1 MKFFFFHLMPYLHLD
16 PEVRSQYDSAWMV
29 LPNSAY
35 DPKKGH
41 ELYNRYLDE
50 LELSEA
56 LGFDGIV
63 LNEHHFTAYGLMP
76 SPNII
81 CAALARRTKRIK
93 IAILGNIT
101 PVRDH
106 PLMIAEELAM
116 LDNIMGGRLISGFV
130 RGIGIEYL
138 VWGVNPTCSH
148 ERFHESQELIVR
160 AWTERKP
167 FAFEG
172 KHYHIPWVNI
182 WPTPYQHPHP
192 PIWTPTNGS
201 TETVE
206 WAARAD
212 HRYKYVQN
220 LSAAAACKKY
230 MDMYRATA
238 ERNGWE
244 ATPANLG
251 WGCPV
256 YVAETDEAAVREM
269 KPHVESLYNTFF
281 RIPPHRFFP
290 PGYTSVESMKR
301 IVVDK
306 GPIFGVQTI
315 ENLMKHGVILCGS
328 PKTVREQLEAN
339 AVEWGFDTHLGVF
352 HFGTLPRDLTERSL
366 RLFASEVAPHL
377 RHVNEAA
384 PSSVDQAPTHAVV

>member
-1 MKFFFFHLMPYLHLD
+1 MKFFFFHFMPYLHLA
-16 PEVRSQYDSAWMV
+16 PELRAQYDSAWMM
-29 LPNSAY
+29 LPNRAY
-35 DPKKGH
+35 DPEKGH

-50 LELSEA
+50 MELSEA
-56 LGFDGIV
+56 LGFDGVV
-63 LNEHHFTAYGLMP
+63 LNEHHSTAYGLMP

-81 CAALARRTKRIK
+81 CATLARRTKRIK
-93 IAILGNIT
+93 IAILGNAT
-101 PVRDH
+101 PLRDH
-106 PLMIAEELAM
+106 PLMVAEELAM

-130 RGIGIEYL
+130 RGIGTEYL
-138 VWGVNPTCSH
+138 VWGVNPTTSH

-160 AWTERKP
+160 AWTEREP

-172 KHYHIPWVNI
+172 KHYHIPWVNV
-182 WPTPYQHPHP
+182 WPRPYQQPHP
-192 PIWTPTNGS
+192 PIWIPTNGS

-256 YVAETDEAAVREM
+256 YVAETDEAALREM
-269 KPHVESLYNTFF
+269 KPHVETFYNTFF

-290 PGYTSVESMKR
+290 PGYTSLESMKR

-306 GPIFGVQTI
+306 V
-315 ENLMKHGVILCGS
+315 LSSACK
-328 PKTVREQLEAN
+328 
-339 AVEWGFDTHLGVF
+339 
-352 HFGTLPRDLTERSL
+352 
-366 RLFASEVAPHL
+366 
-377 RHVNEAA
+377 
-384 PSSVDQAPTHAVV
+384 PSRT

>member
-16 PEVRSQYDSAWMV
+16 PELRSQYDSAWMV

-56 LGFDGIV
+56 LGFDGVV

-81 CAALARRTKRIK
+81 CATLARRTKRIK

-106 PLMIAEELAM
+106 PLMVAEELAM

-138 VWGVNPTCSH
+138 IWGVNPTYSH

-290 PGYTSVESMKR
+290 PGYTSLESMKR

-306 GPIFGVQTI
+306 VPIFGVQTI

-339 AVEWGFDTHLGVF
+339 AAEWGFDTHLGVF

-377 RHVNEAA
+377 RHINEAA
-384 PSSVDQAPTHAVV
+384 PSSVDQAPTHAAV

>member
-16 PEVRSQYDSAWMV
+16 PELRSQYDSAWMV

-56 LGFDGIV
+56 LGFDGVV

-81 CAALARRTKRIK
+81 CATLARRTKRIK

-106 PLMIAEELAM
+106 PLMVAEELAM
-116 LDNIMGGRLISGFV
+116 LDNIIGGRLISGFV

-138 VWGVNPTCSH
+138 IWGVNPTYSH

-306 GPIFGVQTI
+306 VPIFGVQTI
-315 ENLMKHGVILCGS
+315 ENLMKHGVVLCGS

-339 AVEWGFDTHLGVF
+339 AAEWGFDTHLGVF

-377 RHVNEAA
+377 RHINEAA
-384 PSSVDQAPTHAVV
+384 PSSVDQAPTHAAV

>member
-1 MKFFFFHLMPYLHLD
+1 
-16 PEVRSQYDSAWMV
+16 MV

-50 LELSEA
+50 LELSEQ

-63 LNEHHFTAYGLMP
+63 LNEHHSTAYGLMP

-81 CAALARRTKRIK
+81 CATLARRTKRIK

-101 PVRDH
+101 ALREH
-106 PLMIAEELAM
+106 PLMVAEELAM

-172 KHYHIPWVNI
+172 KHYHVPWVNI
-182 WPTPYQHPHP
+182 WPTPYQQPHP

-220 LSAAAACKKY
+220 LSAAVACKKY

-256 YVAETDEAAVREM
+256 YAAETDEAAVREM
-269 KPHVESLYNTFF
+269 KPHIESLYNTFF

-290 PGYTSVESMKR
+290 PGYTSFESMKR
-301 IVVDK
+301 IIVDK
-306 GPIFGVQTI
+306 IPIFGLQTI
-315 ENLMKHGVILCGS
+315 DNLMKHGVILCGS

-339 AVEWGFDTHLGVF
+339 ALEWGFDTHLGVF
-352 HFGTLPRDLTERSL
+352 HFGTLPRELTEKSL

-377 RHVNEAA
+377 RHVNEVGPSAA
-384 PSSVDQAPTHAVV
+384 AEIAV

>member
-16 PEVRSQYDSAWMV
+16 PEVRSQYNSAWMV

-56 LGFDGIV
+56 LGFDGVV

-81 CAALARRTKRIK
+81 CATLARRTKRIK

-106 PLMIAEELAM
+106 PLMVAEELAM

-138 VWGVNPTCSH
+138 IWGVNPTCSH
-148 ERFHESQELIVR
+148 ERFHKSQELIVR

-182 WPTPYQHPHP
+182 WPTPYQEPHP

-290 PGYTSVESMKR
+290 PGYTSLESMKR

-306 GPIFGVQTI
+306 VPIFGMQTI

-384 PSSVDQAPTHAVV
+384 PSSADQAPTHAAV

>member
-1 MKFFFFHLMPYLHLD
+1 
-16 PEVRSQYDSAWMV
+16 MV

-56 LGFDGIV
+56 LGFDGVV

-81 CAALARRTKRIK
+81 CATLARRTKRIK

-106 PLMIAEELAM
+106 PLMVAEELAM

-138 VWGVNPTCSH
+138 IWGVNPTCSH

-182 WPTPYQHPHP
+182 WPTPYQEPHP

-290 PGYTSVESMKR
+290 PGYTSLESMKR

-306 GPIFGVQTI
+306 VPIFGMQTI

-384 PSSVDQAPTHAVV
+384 PSSADQAPTHAAV

>member
-56 LGFDGIV
+56 LGFDGVV

-81 CAALARRTKRIK
+81 CATLARRTKRIK

-106 PLMIAEELAM
+106 PLMVAEELAM

-138 VWGVNPTCSH
+138 IWGVNPTCSH

-182 WPTPYQHPHP
+182 WPTPYQEPHP

-290 PGYTSVESMKR
+290 PGYTSLESMKR

-306 GPIFGVQTI
+306 VPIFGMQTI

-384 PSSVDQAPTHAVV
+384 PSSADQAPTHAAV

>member
-81 CAALARRTKRIK
+81 CATLARRTKRIK

-106 PLMIAEELAM
+106 PLMVAEELAM

-138 VWGVNPTCSH
+138 IWGVNPTCSH
-148 ERFHESQELIVR
+148 ERFHESLIVR

-238 ERNGWE
+238 ERNGWK

-290 PGYTSVESMKR
+290 PGYTSLESMKR

-306 GPIFGVQTI
+306 VPIFGVQTI

-339 AVEWGFDTHLGVF
+339 AAEWGFDTHLGVF

-377 RHVNEAA
+377 RHINEAA
-384 PSSVDQAPTHAVV
+384 PSSVDQAPTHAAV

>member
-1 MKFFFFHLMPYLHLD
+1 LQVKFFFFHLMPYLHLD
-16 PEVRSQYDSAWMV
+16 PEVRAQYDSAWMV

-50 LELSEA
+50 LELSEQ

-63 LNEHHFTAYGLMP
+63 LNEHHSTAYGLMP

-81 CAALARRTKRIK
+81 CATLARRTKRIK

-101 PVRDH
+101 ALRDH
-106 PLMIAEELAM
+106 PLMVAEELAM

-148 ERFHESQELIVR
+148 ERFHESQQLIVR

-172 KHYHIPWVNI
+172 KHYHVPWVNI
-182 WPTPYQHPHP
+182 WPTPYQQPHP

-220 LSAAAACKKY
+220 LSAAVACKKY

-269 KPHVESLYNTFF
+269 KPHIESLYNTFF

-290 PGYTSVESMKR
+290 PGYTSFESMKR
-301 IVVDK
+301 IIVDK
-306 GPIFGVQTI
+306 IPIFGLQTI
-315 ENLMKHGVILCGS
+315 DNLMKHGVILCGS

-339 AVEWGFDTHLGVF
+339 ALEWGFDTHLGVF
-352 HFGTLPRDLTERSL
+352 HFGTLPRELTEKSL

-377 RHVNEAA
+377 RHVNEVGPSVAA
-384 PSSVDQAPTHAVV
+384 DIAV

>member
-16 PEVRSQYDSAWMV
+16 PELRSQYDSAWMV

-56 LGFDGIV
+56 LGFDGVV

-81 CAALARRTKRIK
+81 CATLARRTKRIK

-101 PVRDH
+101 PLRDH
-106 PLMIAEELAM
+106 PLMVAEELAM

-160 AWTERKP
+160 AWTEREP

-201 TETVE
+201 SETVE
-206 WAARAD
+206 WAARPD

-220 LSAAAACKKY
+220 LSTAAACKKY

-238 ERNGWE
+238 ERNGWK

-306 GPIFGVQTI
+306 VPIFGVQTI

-384 PSSVDQAPTHAVV
+384 PSSVDQAPTHAAV

>member
-1 MKFFFFHLMPYLHLD
+1 
-16 PEVRSQYDSAWMV
+16 MV

-56 LGFDGIV
+56 LGFDGVV

-81 CAALARRTKRIK
+81 CATLARRTKKIK

-101 PVRDH
+101 PLRDH

-192 PIWTPTNGS
+192 PIWIPTNGS

-238 ERNGWE
+238 ERNGWK

-290 PGYTSVESMKR
+290 PGYTSFESMKR

-306 GPIFGVQTI
+306 VPIFGVQTI

-384 PSSVDQAPTHAVV
+384 PSSVDQAPTHAAG

>member
-16 PEVRSQYDSAWMV
+16 PELRSQYDSAWMV

-56 LGFDGIV
+56 LGFDGVV

-81 CAALARRTKRIK
+81 CATLARRTKRIK

-106 PLMIAEELAM
+106 PLMVAEELAM

-138 VWGVNPTCSH
+138 IWGVNPTYSH

-212 HRYKYVQN
+212 HRYK
-220 LSAAAACKKY
+220 
-230 MDMYRATA
+230 
-238 ERNGWE
+238 
-244 ATPANLG
+244 
-251 WGCPV
+251 
-256 YVAETDEAAVREM
+256 
-269 KPHVESLYNTFF
+269 
-281 RIPPHRFFP
+281 
-290 PGYTSVESMKR
+290 
-301 IVVDK
+301 
-306 GPIFGVQTI
+306 
-315 ENLMKHGVILCGS
+315 
-328 PKTVREQLEAN
+328 
-339 AVEWGFDTHLGVF
+339 
-352 HFGTLPRDLTERSL
+352 
-366 RLFASEVAPHL
+366 
-377 RHVNEAA
+377 
-384 PSSVDQAPTHAVV
+384 

>member
-16 PEVRSQYDSAWMV
+16 PELRSQYDSAWMV

-56 LGFDGIV
+56 LGFDGVV

-81 CAALARRTKRIK
+81 CATLARRTKKIK

-106 PLMIAEELAM
+106 PLMVAEELAM

-138 VWGVNPTCSH
+138 IWGVNPTCSH

-182 WPTPYQHPHP
+182 WPTPYQEPHP

-290 PGYTSVESMKR
+290 PGYTSLESMKR

-306 GPIFGVQTI
+306 VPIFGMQTI

-384 PSSVDQAPTHAVV
+384 PSSADQAPTHAAV